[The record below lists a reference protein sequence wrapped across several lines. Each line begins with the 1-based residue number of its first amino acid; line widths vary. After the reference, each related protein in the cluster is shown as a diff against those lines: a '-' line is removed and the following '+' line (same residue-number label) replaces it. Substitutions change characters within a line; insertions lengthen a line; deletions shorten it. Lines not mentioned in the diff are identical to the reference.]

1 MLAGAFLWALIMIR
15 NLTGGD
21 IVTHGDQ
28 FVTEKDET
36 RQAIL
41 CRLRLFLGEYFLNVT
56 EGTDWFGSVLGKTT
70 DDIAAIEV
78 QRRILS
84 TPGVVG
90 ITKFEL
96 VRDARERQI
105 TVYASVVDI
114 NNEQIDFAYSEDV

>member
-1 MLAGAFLWALIMIR
+1 MIR
-15 NLTGGD
+15 NLAGGD

-28 FVTEKDET
+28 FVTGKEET

-70 DDIAAIEV
+70 DDIAAIEI